1 MFEITI
7 QRLIRVH
14 CIVTQD
20 PPLLS
25 SRQSPYNCW
34 LARRRGIRSPR
45 VRARGTHGVQG
56 CGPVHSRTGTMFQQF
71 ASSHQLQS
79 PAHPTRCNCYHL
91 ENCKIIAKNLQ
102 SPVENKKGIFT
113 SFQYYIIKILFDGTK
128 NNGAQK
134 LCVSLNIK
142 LKIFIE

>member
-25 SRQSPYNCW
+25 SRQSPYNCL

-56 CGPVHSRTGTMFQQF
+56 CGPAHSRTGDNVP
-71 ASSHQLQS
+71 AVCQLS
-79 PAHPTRCNCYHL
+79 PAIVTCSPDTLQLLAPRKLQNYC
-91 ENCKIIAKNLQ
+91 KNLQ
-102 SPVENKKGIFT
+102 SQVEIKKGIFT
-113 SFQYYIIKILFDGTK
+113 SFQYYIIKILCDGTK